1 MPSFL
6 PAAPRQSKPK
16 LLDQVRQLMRLR
28 HYSLRTEEA
37 YVSWIRRYILF
48 NGKRHPREL
57 DEKHVSQF
65 LTDLAING
73 RVAAATQNQAL
84 NALLFLYKEV
94 LQRELEFIGGTLRVK
109 RPPKVPRVLSP
120 NEVKAVLAQL
130 HGQYRLMGLLLYGSG
145 LRLLECLRLRVKDV
159 DLHYLHITVRDPKGG
174 RERKTML
181 PVSLA
186 APLREHLAK
195 VKAQHQRD
203 SRGIWQRVFARRAGK
218 KNSER
223 LAGVGVAVHFSGG
236 AALN

>member
-6 PAAPRQSKPK
+6 PAAPKQSKPK

-94 LQRELEFIGGTLRVK
+94 LQRELEFIGGTLRGK
-109 RPPKVPRVLSP
+109 RPAKGQRGVSP
-120 NEVKAVLAQL
+120 NEGKAVPAQV
-130 HGQYRLMGLLLYGSG
+130 HWEYP
-145 LRLLECLRLRVKDV
+145 VK
-159 DLHYLHITVRDPKGG
+159 G
-174 RERKTML
+174 
-181 PVSLA
+181 
-186 APLREHLAK
+186 
-195 VKAQHQRD
+195 
-203 SRGIWQRVFARRAGK
+203 
-218 KNSER
+218 
-223 LAGVGVAVHFSGG
+223 
-236 AALN
+236 

>member
-6 PAAPRQSKPK
+6 PAAPKQSKPK

-94 LQRELEFIGGTLRVK
+94 LQRELEFIGGAFPGK
-109 RPPKVPRVLSP
+109 RPPQEPRGLSP
-120 NEVKAVLAQL
+120 NEGKTVLSPLPRA
-130 HGQYRLMGLLLYGSG
+130 YRLMGLMPYG
-145 LRLLECLRLRVKDV
+145 
-159 DLHYLHITVRDPKGG
+159 
-174 RERKTML
+174 
-181 PVSLA
+181 
-186 APLREHLAK
+186 
-195 VKAQHQRD
+195 
-203 SRGIWQRVFARRAGK
+203 RRA
-218 KNSER
+218 
-223 LAGVGVAVHFSGG
+223 
-236 AALN
+236 